1 MELVGL
7 QKPWKA
13 NLNGF
18 TNVIT
23 YYGSSSYNTAE
34 MSKLIELIVQ
44 ECKQQGIETKP
55 KAEINALLESWD
67 KKWT

>member
-1 MELVGL
+1 
-7 QKPWKA
+7 
-13 NLNGF
+13 
-18 TNVIT
+18 
-23 YYGSSSYNTAE
+23 

-67 KKWT
+67 RK